1 MMLVALNIV
10 EVMAQIRVMSLT
22 ALWKLRAL
30 SNRLAVQKESSPIL
44 NSCYMGISLDENL
57 LRQVTMLPSRM
68 DRDRLK

>member
-10 EVMAQIRVMSLT
+10 EDMARIPVMSLT
-22 ALWKLRAL
+22 AMWKLRAL

-44 NSCYMGISLDENL
+44 NSRYMGISLDENL
-57 LRQVTMLPSRM
+57 PRQVTMLPSSI